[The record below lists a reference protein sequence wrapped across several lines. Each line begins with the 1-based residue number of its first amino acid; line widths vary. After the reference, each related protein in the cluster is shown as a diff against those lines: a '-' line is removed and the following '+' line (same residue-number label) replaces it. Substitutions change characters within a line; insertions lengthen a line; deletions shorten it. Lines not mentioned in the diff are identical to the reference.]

1 MVPFVYVASVCQSL
15 QCLISALTQAG
26 GGGLIQVAGS
36 IALRGGAGAAFP
48 VYAAQ
53 APGRSIWSG
62 PCIACSSS
70 FRVFHKS
77 TDSVGPEFSSGSQE
91 LDGRTLRGC
100 MSLVSVRAPV
110 GCMRLVSVLGSWPLA
125 VTLPEDVDHPESQE
139 VFG

>member
-1 MVPFVYVASVCQSL
+1 MFSPAAGREEPCRQIYLACVGSTRSVPATLGLPRSPVC
-15 QCLISALTQAG
+15 
-26 GGGLIQVAGS
+26 
-36 IALRGGAGAAFP
+36 AFP
-48 VYAAQ
+48 ACTAQ
-53 APGRSIWSG
+53 APGCPIWSG
-62 PCIACSSS
+62 PCVACSSS